1 MGVVCVCKRSV
12 RYVGRNS
19 QPKHI
24 ILSIVVIRA
33 GNKHENRSTRNI
45 TTNIDEKKKYDYVG
59 GAVMNSPQQVIINI
73 VA

>member
-1 MGVVCVCKRSV
+1 MRK
-12 RYVGRNS
+12 NS
-19 QPKHI
+19 PLKHTT
-24 ILSIVVIRA
+24 LSIVVIRA
-33 GNKHENRSTRNI
+33 GKRRENKLIKDI